1 MAVLSQIEKKLADL
15 HKNILRK
22 DINSCCEI
30 ILSSLI
36 EAAKNDIRVELR
48 GFGCFFTKTFKSKMG
63 RNPKTGETLAL
74 PEGRKTL
81 RFKPGKI
88 FLKKLNENFTE
99 NKISD
104 TY

>member
-1 MAVLSQIEKKLADL
+1 MATLSQIEKKLADL

-48 GFGCFFTKTFKSKMG
+48 GFGCFFT
-63 RNPKTGETLAL
+63 TL
-74 PEGRKTL
+74 
-81 RFKPGKI
+81 
-88 FLKKLNENFTE
+88 
-99 NKISD
+99 
-104 TY
+104 